1 MPLQIIGA
9 GFGRIGTFSL
19 CTALNQLGF
28 PCYHMFEIS
37 EKFPHAA
44 SSPYSKESKTPLD
57 FWNDVANGEAG
68 TQYDWEQIFSRY
80 AAAVD
85 FPTCCVWREL
95 MSAYPDAKVIL
106 TVHPRGGTTWYE
118 SPVSTIYFSET
129 MWQWKVL
136 QLAPPFGR
144 KGGTCEDRFTADP
157 LSTQT
162 QPPGRICL
170 PGDSHFS
177 ECLPERRVYPH

>member
-1 MPLQIIGA
+1 
-9 GFGRIGTFSL
+9 
-19 CTALNQLGF
+19 
-28 PCYHMFEIS
+28 MFEIS

-44 SSPYSKESKTPLD
+44 SSPYSKENKTPLD

-68 TQYDWEQIFSRY
+68 TQYDWEHIFSRY

-85 FPTCCVWREL
+85 FPTCCMWREL

-106 TVHPRGGTTWYE
+106 TVHPRGGTAWYE
-118 SPVSTIYFSET
+118 STVSTIYFSET

-144 KGGTCEDRFTADP
+144 KGGGLVKIGLRQIFF
-157 LSTQT
+157 
-162 QPPGRICL
+162 PPRPGPPEEFASLVTHIFQNVYLNRECIRIDGGIRGGF
-170 PGDSHFS
+170 PG
-177 ECLPERRVYPH
+177 